1 MHLVNHHEHP
11 FPRVLHPVRVLC
23 ASGLLMIAASACS
36 LLSPD
41 RGGIGG
47 GAPMSDTTKVTARV
61 DTLPGRGTAGQQ
73 PVPYR
78 DWVDSVLAGLTW
90 RQRVAQLL
98 VPFAY
103 SDLTA
108 KTMGRMRIAVG
119 HRGVGGVLISRGSV
133 SDARALIDSMQRWA
147 QVPLLISADFE
158 NGPGMRLTEALRFPS
173 MMAMA
178 ATRNTDL
185 VYSAGVAVAEAS
197 REIGVLQN
205 YAPVADVNG
214 NPRNPIIN
222 TRSFGERPA
231 LVADMAEAY
240 MRGLQDGGM
249 IATAK
254 HFPGHGDT
262 HIDSHS
268 GLPLIES
275 DSAKLDSIDLA
286 PFRRLIDAGVRAV
299 MSGHLAVPAL
309 TGDSTLPA
317 TLTAAVMDTL
327 LRGRLGFRGLIVTDA
342 MNMKALTRTGIAN
355 LPAAAMRAGADILLV
370 PGDIDETIDSVTAAV
385 ARGELDSARVLQSV
399 RRMLEAKQWALD
411 GDRAPDTA
419 SGSAARHRALAARI
433 AEQAL
438 TMLRNS
444 NGLLPLSDS
453 SRIALVSFVRKGVPD
468 EVHEFIE
475 RMRGRFPRL
484 RSLIVDMRGSRDL
497 RSWLRDSLKG
507 VDVVVIAVNLSSI
520 GGSGGTG
527 LSDAQIAFSDLII
540 ESTLP
545 TAAVSFGTPYV
556 LTAIPKADAL
566 LCSYGDDVASLE
578 AAVQGLAGDIAPR
591 GQLPVT
597 IPGIA
602 EFGTSLTYPDRK
614 AVRDIS
620 PGPFFRIVDSLIRD
634 QIARHATPGAQLAV
648 LHGDSLLYLRS
659 YGKLSYD
666 NAALPVNDSTLY
678 DCASLTKVIATT
690 TVAMQFVDQG
700 RLHLDSTV
708 AGYLPEFGVHGKE
721 RITVRNLLLHNSGL
735 EAFRPFAQQATTAR
749 EVLDSIYAS
758 VPVYGTG
765 NRTVYSDLGMIVL
778 AKVLER
784 IDGRTLDAY
793 ARDEL
798 FLPLGMHHTLFTP
811 ADSLHALCAP
821 TEIDRIWRGKLVQG
835 SVHDETAA
843 LLGGVAGHAGLFST
857 AADLARFARM
867 MMRGGNVDGR
877 RYVQPQTVQ
886 AFTERT
892 AEGRGR
898 ALGWDLRS
906 HAGSSTGRYFSSRS
920 FGHTGFTG
928 TSIWIDP
935 AADIAVI
942 LLTNRV
948 HPTRENRQL
957 VRFRAVLHDAVREAI
972 MNGDSAGE

>member
-1 MHLVNHHEHP
+1 ML
-11 FPRVLHPVRVLC
+11 RPVRVLC
-23 ASGLLMIAASACS
+23 VSGLLMIAASACS

-41 RGGIGG
+41 RGAIGVKT
-47 GAPMSDTTKVTARV
+47 PMPDTTKVTVPV
-61 DTLPGRGTAGQQ
+61 DTLSRSGATGQQ
-73 PVPYR
+73 RMPYR
-78 DWVDSVLAGLTW
+78 DWVDSVFAGLTW

-119 HRGVGGVLISRGSV
+119 HRGVGGVLISRGSARN
-133 SDARALIDSMQRWA
+133 ARALIDSMQSWA
-147 QVPLLISADFE
+147 RVPLLISADFE

-185 VYSAGVAVAEAS
+185 VYSAGLAVAEAS

-205 YAPVADVNG
+205 YAPVADVNA

-286 PFRRLIDAGVRAV
+286 PFRRLIDTGVRAV

-327 LRGRLGFRGLIVTDA
+327 LRGRLGFGGLIVTDA
-342 MNMKALTRTGIAN
+342 MNMKALTRTGVAN

-399 RRMLEAKQWALD
+399 RRMLEAKQWTFIAE
-411 GDRAPDTA
+411 RTQDTA
-419 SGSAARHRALAARI
+419 SVSAARHRALAVRI

-438 TMLRNS
+438 TMLRN
-444 NGLLPLSDS
+444 NNALLPLSDS
-453 SRIALVSFVRKGVPD
+453 SRIALVNFVRKGVPD
-468 EVHEFIE
+468 EVREFID
-475 RMRGRFPRL
+475 RMRERFPRL
-484 RSLIVDMRGSRDL
+484 RSLVVDMRGGRDA
-497 RSWLRDSLKG
+497 RTWLRDSLKG
-507 VDVVVIAVNLSSI
+507 VDVAVIAVNLTSI

-527 LSDAQIAFSDLII
+527 LSDAQIAISDLVIA
-540 ESTLP
+540 STLP
-545 TAAVSFGTPYV
+545 TATISFGAPYV
-556 LTAIPKADAL
+556 LAAIPKADAL
-566 LCSYGDDVASLE
+566 LCSYGDDEASLE
-578 AAVQGLAGDIAPR
+578 AAVHVLAGDIAPR

-602 EFGTSLTYPDRK
+602 KYGTSLTYPDLNG
-614 AVRDIS
+614 VRQFS
-620 PGPFFRIVDSLIRD
+620 HGPAYRIVDSLILD
-634 QIARHATPGAQLAV
+634 QIARRSTPGAQLAV
-648 LHGDSLLYLRS
+648 LRGDSLLYLRS
-659 YGKLSYD
+659 YGHLSYD
-666 NAALPVNDSTLY
+666 STSPPVNDSTLY

-690 TVAMQFVDQG
+690 TAAMQLVDQG

-708 AGYLPEFGVHGKE
+708 AGYLPEFGVSGKE
-721 RITVRNLLLHNSGL
+721 GITVRNLLLHNSGL

-749 EVLDSIYAS
+749 EVLDSIYTS
-758 VPVYGTG
+758 MPVYRTG
-765 NRTVYSDLGMIVL
+765 SRTVYSDLGMIVL

-784 IDGRTLDAY
+784 IDGRALDTY

-798 FLPLGMHHTLFTP
+798 FVPLGMRHTLFTP
-811 ADSLHALCAP
+811 SDSLRAYCAP
-821 TEIDRIWRGKLVQG
+821 TEFDRTWRKRLVQG

-857 AADLARFARM
+857 AADLVRFVRM
-867 MMRGGNVDGR
+867 LMRGGTVDGR

-886 AFTERT
+886 AFTERKP
-892 AEGRGR
+892 EGGGR
-898 ALGWDLRS
+898 ALGWDMRS
-906 HAGSSTGRYFSSRS
+906 HSGSSAGRYFSIRS

-942 LLTNRV
+942 FLTNRV

-957 VRFRAVLHDAVREAI
+957 VRFRAVLHDAIREAL
-972 MNGDSAGE
+972 MDGNPSGS